1 MGLNLLAAVLAA
13 AILPPLWPLGENP
26 VPGAPYIIIN
36 KKVNQLAFINEGKI
50 QMIYR
55 VATGS
60 EEDMTPE
67 GEFMVTVK
75 ARDPYYRK
83 QNIAGDDPKNPLGSR
98 WIGFDALDSD
108 GRTYGIHGN
117 NNPDSIGKYVS
128 QGCVRMYEDEV
139 QALFEEVPP
148 GTKVL
153 VVTSDKDFRELAVE
167 HGAIYPVDEYR
178 KSG

>member
-1 MGLNLLAAVLAA
+1 MLAAVLAA
-13 AILPPLWPLGENP
+13 AILPPVWPLGANP

-36 KKVNQLAFINEGKI
+36 KKVNELAYINEGKI

-60 EEDMTPE
+60 DDDMTPE
-67 GEFMVTVK
+67 GEFTITVK
-75 ARDPYYRK
+75 ARDPFYRK
-83 QNIAGDDPKNPLGSR
+83 HNIAGNDPDNPLGSR
-98 WIGFDALDSD
+98 WIGFDAMDTD

-117 NNPDSIGKYVS
+117 NDPDSIGKYVS
-128 QGCVRMYEDEV
+128 QGCIRMYEDEV

-153 VVTSDKDFRELAVE
+153 VVASEKDFYELAVE
-167 HGAIYPVDEYR
+167 HGAVYPEDAAR
-178 KSG
+178 